1 MSTVCTNCFHSK
13 DRHYFSDSQNNN
25 NNNKHYCKES
35 ECSCRQFR
43 EN

>member
-13 DRHYFSDSQNNN
+13 DRHYFSDSQK
-25 NNNKHYCKES
+25 NNKHYCKES
-35 ECSCRQFR
+35 ECNCRQFR

>member
-1 MSTVCTNCFHSK
+1 MSTVCTNCFDSK
-13 DRHYFSDSQNNN
+13 DRHYFSDSQK